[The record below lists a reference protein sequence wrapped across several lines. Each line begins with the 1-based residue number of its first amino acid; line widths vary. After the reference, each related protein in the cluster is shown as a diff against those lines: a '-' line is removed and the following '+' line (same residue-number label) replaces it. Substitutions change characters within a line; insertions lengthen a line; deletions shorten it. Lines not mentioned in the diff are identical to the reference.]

1 MKDGGPAFPVLKQHN
16 NGYVSQVAEGMTL
29 LDWFAGM
36 AMQSA
41 LVDAHIPGIEADPIA
56 PEAAHWLGVLAK
68 ASYRVADAMIQERS
82 KT

>member
-1 MKDGGPAFPVLKQHN
+1 MKDTGGWAFPAQHFDL
-16 NGYVSQVAEGMTL
+16 AEHEHGMSL
-29 LDWFAGM
+29 RDYFAGR